1 MIIEKFSDFYKHDS
15 DLNKTKIDYIQS
27 ILDTIE
33 KGYKFKFASASVFC
47 FGKEET
53 TILLFYQDS
62 NINIQNLFNKS
73 NKLKS
78 IGGYNIYKVNK
89 KLENP
94 FFNDNNQYL
103 ESHFYFTDNDYFKK
117 IKYFISKIMSVAE
130 ELNYYPSIKWDANRI
145 VEIKIYNHETGTVT
159 EKDLKL
165 SERISQI
172 WQNLN

>member
-1 MIIEKFSDFYKHDS
+1 MS
-15 DLNKTKIDYIQS
+15 KTKIDFIQS

-33 KGYKFKFASASVFC
+33 KGYKFKFASTSVFC
-47 FGKEET
+47 FGKGDNS
-53 TILLFYQDS
+53 ILLFDQDS
-62 NINIQNLFNKS
+62 HLNIQKLFNKS

-94 FFNDNNQYL
+94 FFNNDNEYL

-130 ELNYYPSIKWDANRI
+130 ELDHYPSIKWDSNRI
-145 VEIKIYNHETGTVT
+145 VEIKIYSHKTGTVT
-159 EKDLKL
+159 EKDFQL

-172 WQNLN
+172 WQNLL